1 MFFVRINHHFVNAF
15 LLQEDNPMSDKKHQK
30 NQYAVG
36 PIGAVA
42 TVPAEFLSSAIY
54 EIVQGAYHLGE
65 RVGRK
70 LRRR

>member
-1 MFFVRINHHFVNAF
+1 MTDRKRQH
-15 LLQEDNPMSDKKHQK
+15 

-42 TVPAEFLSSAIY
+42 SVPAEFLSSAIF
-54 EIVQGAYHLGE
+54 EVVQGAYHLGE
-65 RVGRK
+65 SLGRAAAK

>member
-1 MFFVRINHHFVNAF
+1 
-15 LLQEDNPMSDKKHQK
+15 MSDKKHQN
-30 NQYAVG
+30 NQPAVG

-65 RVGRK
+65 TVGRK